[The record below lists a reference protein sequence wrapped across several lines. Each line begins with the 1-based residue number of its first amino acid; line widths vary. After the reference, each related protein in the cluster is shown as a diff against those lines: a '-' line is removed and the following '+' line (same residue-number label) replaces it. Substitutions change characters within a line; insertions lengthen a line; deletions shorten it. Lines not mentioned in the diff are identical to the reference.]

1 MANETQPVVID
12 GVEYKFD
19 DLSDEQKYFVN
30 QVADIRNQSS
40 QLKFKMDQLTVAE
53 QSFVKLLT
61 DSIKKGKEEPV
72 AE

>member
-53 QSFVKLLT
+53 QSFAKLLT

>member
-1 MANETQPVVID
+1 MANETQPIVID